1 MIPDQIDLVRD
12 SFRKLLPIKS
22 EAAALFY
29 GRLFEIAPDVRA
41 MFTGDLTAQGAKLMG
56 ALAFVVAGLDKLEQI
71 IPDVQALAR
80 RHVGYGVKESHYA
93 AVGEALI
100 WTLEQ
105 GLGRAFTPKVRQA
118 WLEAY
123 GILAEAMIAA
133 ARNVPERIVKAA

>member
-1 MIPDQIDLVRD
+1 MTPDQIALVRN
-12 SFRKLLPIKS
+12 SFRKVLPIKS

-29 GRLFEIAPDVRA
+29 GRLFEIAPDVRE
-41 MFTGDLTAQGAKLMG
+41 MFTSDLTAQGAKLMG

-71 IPDVQALAR
+71 IPDIQAMAR
-80 RHVGYGVKESHYA
+80 RHVSYGVKERHYDV
-93 AVGEALI
+93 VGQALI

-105 GLGRAFTPKVRQA
+105 GLGRAFTPAVREA

-133 ARNVPERIVKAA
+133 ARKVPERIVKAA

>member
-1 MIPDQIDLVRD
+1 MTPDQIELVRG
-12 SFRKLLPIKS
+12 SFRNILPIRS

-41 MFTGDLTAQGAKLMG
+41 MFSGDLTAQGAKLMAAIG
-56 ALAFVVAGLDKLEQI
+56 FVVAGLDRLEVI
-71 IPDVQALAR
+71 VPEVQAMAR
-80 RHVGYGVKESHYA
+80 RHVGYGVQESHYA

-100 WTLEQ
+100 WTLDQ
-105 GLGRAFTPKVRQA
+105 GLGGGFTPSLRRA

-133 ARNVPERIVKAA
+133 ARKVPERIVKAA

>member
-1 MIPDQIDLVRD
+1 MTSDQIELVRD
-12 SFRKLLPIKS
+12 SFRKILPIKS

-41 MFTGDLTAQGAKLMG
+41 MFSNDLSAQGAKLMAAIG
-56 ALAFVVAGLDKLEQI
+56 FVVAGLDKLETI
-71 IPDVQALAR
+71 VPEVQAMAR
-80 RHVGYGVKESHYA
+80 RHLGYGVEEHHYA
-93 AVGEALI
+93 VVGEALI

-105 GLGRAFTPKVRQA
+105 GLGRAFTPQLRQA